1 LPKKKDPAHE
11 LYFFLSEEF
20 VQNRQQIKFLDRH
33 NSKESI
39 PNKKNVKFANDIN
52 VID

>member
-1 LPKKKDPAHE
+1 MIQTE
-11 LYFFLSEEF
+11 R
-20 VQNRQQIKFLDRH
+20 NQQIKFLDRH

-39 PNKKNVKFANDIN
+39 PNKKNVKFTNDIN